1 MNPPVETFAAL
12 DALPFLRASFIGR
25 LPGIDVVVER
35 DEALARLAPRHEE
48 LKNELGFAGM
58 PFATATQVHGNL
70 VVPVTGDE
78 AFPVPDADGLL
89 TTRPGV
95 CLGIYVAD
103 CAAVFLA
110 DREGRGI
117 ALVHSGKKG
126 TEQKIAVRAVEA
138 LSAATKAPPSSI
150 IAVISPCIR
159 PPHYEIDFAARIA
172 ADLAAAGLR
181 DIHDERTCT
190 ASHPDRYYSYR
201 REKGLTGRMLALL
214 ALTPRRE

>member
-1 MNPPVETFAAL
+1 MSQPVETFAAL
-12 DALPFLRASFIGR
+12 DALPFLRAAFIGR
-25 LPGIDVVVER
+25 LPDVDVVVER
-35 DEALARLAPRHEE
+35 DEALARLAPRHDS
-48 LKNELGFAGM
+48 LKNQLGFAGM
-58 PFATATQVHGNL
+58 PFATATQVHGHL

-78 AFPVPDADGLL
+78 IFPVPDADGLL

-103 CAAVFLA
+103 CAAVFLT

-138 LSAATKAPPSSI
+138 LTAAIKAPPSSI
-150 IAVISPCIR
+150 VAVISPCIR
-159 PPHYEIDFAARIA
+159 PPHYEIDFAGQIA
-172 ADLAAAGLR
+172 ADLAAAGVAE
-181 DIHDERTCT
+181 IHDNHTCT

-214 ALTPRRE
+214 ALTPRPA